1 MHIYAK
7 FTLCLKAEFTLI
19 SSVPSKNTVLDF
31 SHSNICNFFFQ
42 HWETDL
48 ASIKLNIF
56 TIQLSP
62 HPQSACMPPHPLWAL
77 ISPVAFPTC
86 GCPHDPQNVGSDTPD
101 QLTINIGCPHHPT
114 KALTSCVGSGTMLQD
129 CPYTPHSCLPHPTW
143 ALTPHSRL
151 TSYMVTFPSS
161 LGSGFPVS
169 GQLFWCLPLCPSMPL
184 CGFPCQSHWA
194 LTTHASPLLYGSG
207 PTQALNPYFL
217 HWRHSAHP
225 YWALL
230 PMPGCLTMGNFLIL
244 LGLWLSMLGISHP
257 AWVPSCCLRV
267 PHGWVVSLPHLS
279 YDTSPPYMDMDALLI
294 SLGLQDSML
303 GFFHR

>member
-56 TIQLSP
+56 IIRLSP
-62 HPQSACMPPHPLWAL
+62 HPQSACMPPHPVWAL

-129 CPYTPHSCLPHPTW
+129 SPYTPHSCLPHPTCSNTTLQVNLLHGYLSILFRVW
-143 ALTPHSRL
+143 FSCVRPTVLVPSTLTRH
-151 TSYMVTFPSS
+151 TSLLVPLSVS
-161 LGSGFPVS
+161 LGFDKPRQSPSPWLWSYSGFD
-169 GQLFWCLPLCPSMPL
+169 
-184 CGFPCQSHWA
+184 
-194 LTTHASPLLYGSG
+194 PLLPSLKTLCSPPLGFVAYARL
-207 PTQALNPYFL
+207 PHPLEAL
-217 HWRHSAHP
+217 
-225 YWALL
+225 ALYAGHFS
-230 PMPGCLTMGNFLIL
+230 PS
-244 LGLWLSMLGISHP
+244 LGFI
-257 AWVPSCCLRV
+257 CCLRV
-267 PHGWVVSLPHLS
+267 PHG
-279 YDTSPPYMDMDALLI
+279 
-294 SLGLQDSML
+294 
-303 GFFHR
+303 